1 MKMKA
6 IYKTI
11 TPVQPFQRKREAGVA
26 LLTVLALLSIFAV
39 VLVGFTYTIRM
50 EEFVI
55 ENYAETLSVQE
66 AAEASVQGVLAQL
79 AKDPTQPNRARLW
92 AVRSHAM

>member
-55 ENYAETLSVQE
+55 ENYAETSVCRKRQRLPFRGAGTAGE
-66 AAEASVQGVLAQL
+66 GR
-79 AKDPTQPNRARLW
+79 TQPNRVMG
-92 AVRSHAM
+92 VRNHAM